1 MDLGLKGK
9 VAMVAGASRGLGLA
23 IAKELAAEGALVS
36 IASRNAS
43 AIAKAAE
50 QIGHGVPGSVAGFAA
65 DVSGANAISKWHQ
78 DTVAKLGEVDLLVTN
93 SGGPP
98 AGTVSAFDDA
108 AWQSAFELLV
118 LSALRMVRA
127 VLPSM
132 IARKKGSI
140 VMLTSSSVKE
150 PIPNLALSTVMR
162 PCVAS
167 LAKTLANELAG
178 QGIRVNHVIP
188 GRIATDRVRE
198 LDEIGSKKLG
208 ITVEEQQRRSSAII
222 PMGRYGQPEEF
233 ARAVVFLLSDAA
245 GYITGASLQVD
256 GGQIRSVL

>member
-1 MDLGLKGK
+1 
-9 VAMVAGASRGLGLA
+9 
-23 IAKELAAEGALVS
+23 
-36 IASRNAS
+36 
-43 AIAKAAE
+43 
-50 QIGHGVPGSVAGFAA
+50 
-65 DVSGANAISKWHQ
+65 
-78 DTVAKLGEVDLLVTN
+78 
-93 SGGPP
+93 
-98 AGTVSAFDDA
+98 
-108 AWQSAFELLV
+108 
-118 LSALRMVRA
+118 
-127 VLPSM
+127 
-132 IARKKGSI
+132 
-140 VMLTSSSVKE
+140 
-150 PIPNLALSTVMR
+150 MR